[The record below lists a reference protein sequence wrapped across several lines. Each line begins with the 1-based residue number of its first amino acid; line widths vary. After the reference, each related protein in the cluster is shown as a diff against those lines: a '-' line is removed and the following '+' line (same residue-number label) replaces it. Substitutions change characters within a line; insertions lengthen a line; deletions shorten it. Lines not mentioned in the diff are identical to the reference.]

1 MAEENNGFIGPMPMQ
16 GPMPPEGFMTRAQAD
31 EIVGELLSIPNE
43 LLSVND
49 AELTALI
56 QSFVPKITNI
66 EKGVSEGIKVEV
78 TGNFVGGM
86 VKGIKDVLV
95 SPFKKITGA
104 ITKPI
109 INLKTAIVKRFK
121 DLKTAIVKPF
131 KDLKGTITKPF
142 INLKTGIVKTFKDL
156 KGVIT
161 KPFTAVKNLAGKTKN
176 LFGFKTK
183 EQKEEAQRQNPA
195 KAVIDYMNKVIVPL
209 LGGRRVGGGEEKEGM
224 DLSNAAIVAA
234 AAAALA
240 AAGYEATAAQSL
252 YQTLRIES
260 KKAVKRA
267 RIFYEKTNKLLGGR
281 LDKITSRVSDFI
293 SKTKNTIKDI
303 GKKGIEKVGGVL
315 KNLTDSAKSGLK
327 DVASKP
333 GFLSRA
339 TSFIKD
345 KAGAIRDTAIAAK
358 DRVVSGAK
366 SAGSFVKTKAIAVKD
381 TAVKG
386 VKAAGKAIDTA
397 GGAVVKG
404 VKTAGGAV
412 VKGAK
417 AAGGAVVAGAKK
429 VGENVL
435 GPIKKKIA
443 SFVSKNAKNIVPAM
457 RRMPLIGPAIESFFA
472 AGDIREIMNDT
483 TMTKAAKEQAVGSRL
498 VEGIGGIVGAGA
510 GGAIGSALIP
520 IPMIGTFL
528 GAVTGD
534 FAGRY
539 IGGLIANALGAR
551 TLGRLAAIPFG
562 GIPDNYVAPGQDA
575 TTVTA
580 PSGSPSVPGET
591 IVTPTTT
598 PSRSASVSQAQT
610 GNIEQ
615 TVATTRVSAG
625 PQVVTQNNINSAPAT
640 TVISNPLSS
649 EPDPIERQVIAPTL
663 TM

>member
-56 QSFVPKITNI
+56 QSFVPQITSI
-66 EKGVSEGIKVEV
+66 ERGVSEGIKAEV
-78 TGNFVGGM
+78 TGNFVDRTI
-86 VKGIKDVLV
+86 KGIKDVFTTPIFDLTKTIKNT
-95 SPFKKITGA
+95 FNIKRLTGA
-104 ITKPI
+104 ITKP
-109 INLKTAIVKRFK
+109 FK
-121 DLKTAIVKPF
+121 DLKTAI
-131 KDLKGTITKPF
+131 
-142 INLKTGIVKTFKDL
+142 
-156 KGVIT
+156 T
-161 KPFTAVKNLAGKTKN
+161 KPFTTLKDLAGKTKN

-195 KAVIDYMNKVIVPL
+195 KAVIEYMNNVIVPL
-209 LGGRRVGGGEEKEGM
+209 LRGRGTGGGEEKEGM
-224 DLSNAAIVAA
+224 GLNNAAIVAA
-234 AAAALA
+234 LAAALA
-240 AAGYEATAAQSL
+240 AAGYDATAAQGVF
-252 YQTLRIES
+252 QTLKIES
-260 KKAVKRA
+260 KKMVKRA
-267 RIFYEKTNKLLGGR
+267 RAFFEKTNKLLGGK
-281 LDKITSRVSDFI
+281 LDRITNRVSDFI
-293 SKTKNTIKDI
+293 AKTKNSIKDI
-303 GKKGIEKVGGVL
+303 GKKAIEKVGGVL
-315 KNLTDSAKSGLK
+315 KSITDSAKSGLK

-345 KAGAIRDTAIAAK
+345 KAGAIRDTAVAAK
-358 DRVVSGAK
+358 DRVVSGVKA
-366 SAGSFVKTKAIAVKD
+366 AGSFVKTKAVAAKDLAVRGAG
-381 TAVKG
+381 AVGRG
-386 VKAAGKAIDTA
+386 VQAA

-404 VKTAGGAV
+404 V
-412 VKGAK
+412 K
-417 AAGGAVVAGAKK
+417 AAGGAVVAGAKTVSEK
-429 VGENVL
+429 II
-435 GPIKKKIA
+435 GPIKKRIG
-443 SFVSKNAKNIVPAM
+443 SFISKNAKNFVPAM
-457 RRMPLIGPAIESFFA
+457 KRMPFIGPAIESFFA
-472 AGDIREIMNDT
+472 AGDIKGIMNDT
-483 TMTKAAKEQAVGSRL
+483 TMTMAAKEQAIGSRL

-520 IPMIGTFL
+520 IPGVGTFV
-528 GAVTGD
+528 GAVGGD

-539 IGGLIANALGAR
+539 VGRLIASALGAR

-575 TTVTA
+575 TSVTA
-580 PSGSPSVPGET
+580 PSGSPSVPGDAM
-591 IVTPTTT
+591 VAPTTT
-598 PSRSASVSQAQT
+598 PSRSAAVSQAQT